1 MNLTDKITIAPQ
13 AVARKV
19 GEELVILHLESGTY
33 FGLDPVG
40 ARIWELIG
48 EEKTLAEVCEA
59 MLEEYDVP
67 REDIERDTM
76 NLLEELLAQDLI
88 TPSYSEHGSASGIS

>member
-1 MNLTDKITIAPQ
+1 MKLTDKITIAPQ

-48 EEKTLAEVCEA
+48 EDKTLAEIYEV
-59 MLEEYDVP
+59 MLTEYDVP
-67 REDIERDTM
+67 REDLERDTI
-76 NLLEELLAQDLI
+76 NLIEDLLAKELI
-88 TPSYSEHGSASGIS
+88 SAS